1 MIKKIIDFSLH
12 NKLALWLM
20 TLLVAAA
27 GIYSAMTMK
36 EEMLPSISS
45 PVLTVTTPYPGAT
58 PEAVL
63 ENVTDPIEKKVKSM
77 EGVDTVSS
85 QSMQNASAI
94 TLQYDFGTDMD
105 KAEKKVQ
112 EAIDSLDLPEE
123 VQETSIDQI
132 SMYTFP
138 IISYSF
144 SNDKNDIKG
153 LTEKIKDDLIPEI
166 EGIEGVSSV
175 SFSGQQVEQVELQFD
190 EDEMKKKGL
199 TEESVLQFIKGA
211 TANAPLGLYTFG
223 NDLKSIVVDGQ
234 FTSVDALKSL
244 KVPVTGSQAAQ
255 GAGAQAGQ
263 SPQAAQGA
271 GAQAGQSPQAA
282 QGAGAQTGQSPQAA
296 QGAGAQLSPEAQKAM
311 AEQMKNAKI
320 PTVKLGDIATIK
332 NVESR
337 ESISKTNGKDSL
349 SIQLVKTDNANT
361 VSVANDVKKVVDDY
375 VKENKDVNAL
385 LLMDQAKPIQDSV
398 KTMVEKAVIGAI
410 FAVIMIL
417 IFLRNIRS
425 TFIAVVSIP
434 MSILIALLILKQLG
448 VTLNIMTLGAMTVAI
463 GRVIDDSIVV
473 IENIFRRMS
482 SKTEP
487 LRGAAL
493 IADATKEMFMP
504 IMSSTMVTIAVF
516 LPLGLVSGSIGEL
529 FRPFALTVVFALLA
543 SLLIAITIVPMLGHI
558 FFRNGIKGHHDEKPG
573 RIAHFYRNILEWA
586 LNHKWTVGLLSTLLL
601 VGSLML
607 TPLVGTSFIST
618 GEDKLLALTYKPE
631 PGETEEEVVAHA
643 DEVQQELAKNKN
655 VSNIQY
661 SVGGKNPFSP
671 VASNDMAMMVE
682 YDKDTPNWDAEAE
695 KVLNKIAT
703 FKHPGSWKNQDFAT
717 GGTSNTVSVS
727 VVGPTTDAIRET
739 VKEVEDVMKEQK
751 TLSNVDSS
759 LASSYEE
766 YTIKVDQNKL
776 AESGLTAGQVALALN
791 QRSPETVVTKVGKSG
806 QSTDVILTKDQ
817 DTKWTESKLENTKL
831 TSPLGREIKLSSVA
845 EIKKGQSS
853 DTILRKDG
861 DVAATVDGKIKADDV
876 GKTTADVTQAISKID
891 KPDNIKI
898 NVGGTNE
905 DIGESFSQL
914 GLAMLAA
921 IGIVY
926 LILVL
931 TFRGGLAPLAILFS
945 LPFTITGVIAG
956 LLLSGETLS
965 VPSMIGVLMLIGIVV
980 TNAIV
985 LIDRVIHM
993 EASGLSTREALLE
1006 AASTRVRPILMTA
1019 LATVGAL
1026 SPLLF
1031 GGDGSVLIS
1040 KSLGVTVIG
1049 GLVSSTILTLI
1060 VVPVVYELLMK
1071 LKNRR
1076 KKMTTETVVR

>member
-1 MIKKIIDFSLH
+1 MVKKIIDFSLH

-20 TLLVAAA
+20 TLLLAAA

-36 EEMLPSISS
+36 MEMLPSISS

-63 ENVTDPIEKKVKSM
+63 DNVTDPIEKKVKSM

-94 TLQYDFGTDMD
+94 TLQYEFGTDMD
-105 KAEKKVQ
+105 KAEKDVQ
-112 EAIDSLDLPEE
+112 EAIDALDLPEE
-123 VQETSIDQI
+123 VKDTNIDQI

-144 SNDKNDIKG
+144 SNDVNDLKS
-153 LTEKIKDDLIPEI
+153 LTQKIKDDLLPQL
-166 EGIEGVSSV
+166 EGVEGVSSV
-175 SFSGQQVEQVELQFD
+175 SFSGQEVEQVELQFD
-190 EDEMKKKGL
+190 EDKLKKEGL
-199 TEESVLQFIKGA
+199 TQESVLQFIKGA
-211 TANAPLGLYTFG
+211 TTNAPLGLYTFG
-223 NDLKSIVVDGQ
+223 NDLKSIIVDGQ

-244 KVPVTGSQAAQ
+244 KIPATGSA
-255 GAGAQAGQ
+255 
-263 SPQAAQGA
+263 S
-271 GAQAGQSPQAA
+271 
-282 QGAGAQTGQSPQAA
+282 GAQTPGQQP
-296 QGAGAQLSPEAQKAM
+296 GAQMDSAAM
-311 AEQMKNAKI
+311 AEKMKNAKV
-320 PTVKLGDIATIK
+320 PTVTLGDVATIK
-332 NVESR
+332 NVQSR
-337 ESISKTNGKDSL
+337 ESISKTNGNDSL

-361 VSVANDVKKVVDDY
+361 VSVANDAKKIVDQY
-375 VKENKDVNAL
+375 VNENKDIHAL
-385 LLMDQAKPIQDSV
+385 LMMDQAKPIQDSV

-410 FAVIMIL
+410 FAVVMIL
-417 IFLRNIRS
+417 VFLRNIRS

-482 SKTEP
+482 SKSEP
-487 LRGAAL
+487 LRGTAL
-493 IADATKEMFMP
+493 IADATREMFIP

-573 RIAHFYRNILEWA
+573 RIAHFYRNILEWS
-586 LNHKWTVGLLSTLLL
+586 LNHKWLIALLSTLLL

-631 PGETEEEVVAHA
+631 PGETEEEVVAHG
-643 DEVQQELAKNKN
+643 DEIQKALSDNKYVN
-655 VSNIQY
+655 NIQY

-682 YDKDTPNWDAEAE
+682 YDKDTPNWDDEAE
-695 KVLNKIAT
+695 KVLDKVAT
-703 FKHPGSWKNQDFAT
+703 YKHPGTWKNQDFAT
-717 GGTSNTVSVS
+717 GGASNTVAVS
-727 VVGPTTDAIRET
+727 VVGPSTEAIRST
-739 VKEVEDVMKEQK
+739 VKEVENVMKKQK
-751 TLSNVDSS
+751 ALSNISSS
-759 LASSYEE
+759 LSKNYEE

-776 AESGLTAGQVALALN
+776 AENGLTAGQVSMALN
-791 QRSPETVVTKVGKSG
+791 QYSPETVVTKIGKAG
-806 QSTDVILTKDQ
+806 QSTDVILTKEQ
-817 DTKWTESKLENTKL
+817 ETNWTEAKLKDTTL
-831 TSPLGREIKLSSVA
+831 TSPMGRDIKLSDVA
-845 EIKKGQSS
+845 SIEKGQSS
-853 DTILRKDG
+853 DTISRKDG
-861 DVAATVDGKIKADDV
+861 DVSATVDGKIKADDV
-876 GKTTADVTQAISKID
+876 GKTTADVSQAINKID
-891 KPDNIKI
+891 KPNNVKV
-898 NVGGTNE
+898 NVGGTSE

-931 TFRGGLAPLAILFS
+931 TFKGGLAPLAILFS
-945 LPFTITGVIAG
+945 LPFTIIGVIVG

-993 EASGLSTREALLE
+993 EDRGLSTREALLE
-1006 AASTRVRPILMTA
+1006 AAATRVRPILMTA

-1040 KSLGVTVIG
+1040 KALGVTVIG
-1049 GLVSSTILTLI
+1049 GLVSSTLLTLI
-1060 VVPVVYELLMK
+1060 VVPVVYETLMK
-1071 LKNRR
+1071 IKNRR
-1076 KKMTTETVVR
+1076 RRKVTEVR